1 MVFYYLC
8 FMDTAQKLTGP
19 FNDLTFEE
27 KEHKYFVKGNPIKT
41 SVSGLISEFYE
52 HFDADAVAPFSAKKA
67 GVTTEEILRQW
78 AEINQE
84 SRDRGHRVHN
94 FGELYQFDRS
104 LKPSCPQEEAIVAF
118 WASLPEH
125 IIPVAAEL
133 RMYHFEHFFAGTAD
147 IILFDTKTQTYIIAD
162 YKTNKDL
169 FKNYKGKTMLAPF
182 TALLDCPLN
191 HYVIQLSYYQ
201 LLLEQI
207 GVRVTK
213 RVIIWLGLDGNFTLI
228 NTDDVTSILKSTLDQ

>member
-1 MVFYYLC
+1 
-8 FMDTAQKLTGP
+8 MDLSSKLTQP
-19 FNDLTFEE
+19 FSNLTFEE
-27 KEHKYFVKGNPIKT
+27 KKHKYFVEGKPIKT
-41 SVSGLISEFYE
+41 SVSGLISKFYE
-52 HFDADAVAPFSAKKA
+52 HFDAQAVAPFSAKKL
-67 GVTTEEILRQW
+67 GITTEEVLKQW
-78 AEINQE
+78 ADINQE

-118 WASLPEH
+118 WESLPEH

-147 IILFDTKTQTYIIAD
+147 IILFDTKNQTYIIAD

-169 FKNYKGKTMLAPF
+169 FKNFKNKTMLAPF
-182 TALLDCPLN
+182 EALLDCPLN
-191 HYVIQLSYYQ
+191 HYVVQLSYYQ

-207 GVRVTK
+207 GVRVSK
-213 RVIIWLGLDGNFTLI
+213 RVIIWLGLDGKFTCI
-228 NTDDVTSILKSTLDQ
+228 NTDDVTSILKSNLTIQDVNS

>member
-1 MVFYYLC
+1 MEL
-8 FMDTAQKLTGP
+8 LTKIKSP
-19 FNDLTFEE
+19 FNNLTFEE
-27 KEHKYFVKGNPIKT
+27 KKHKYYVEGTPIKT
-41 SVSGLISEFYE
+41 SVSGLITQFYE
-52 HFDADAVAPFSAKKA
+52 EFNAEIVAPYSAEKA
-67 GVTTEEILRQW
+67 GVTTEEILAQW
-78 AEINQE
+78 AAINQE

-118 WASLPEH
+118 WKSIPEH

-133 RMYHFEHFFAGTAD
+133 RMYHFKYLFAGTAD

-169 FKNYKGKTMLAPF
+169 FKNYKGKTMTGPF
-182 TALLDCPLN
+182 SHLLDNPLN

-201 LLLEQI
+201 LLLEQV
-207 GVRVTK
+207 GVKVTK
-213 RVIIWLGLDGNFTLI
+213 RVIVWLGLDGKFSMI
-228 NTDDVTSILKSTLDQ
+228 DTDDVTDILRITLNT